1 MKLIDLYLEEV
12 RKQLPPKNRE
22 DILKEIR
29 STLMDMIEDRKS
41 GPDQEASEETM
52 AAALKEFGSPHE
64 VAQQYGARNYL
75 IGPRL
80 YPVYLLVLRIV
91 LIVVAALNILGVILA
106 VINPPA
112 ADPGIFQTI
121 LEILG
126 GLFSS
131 LFTAFGIVTLSFA
144 GIERTTPDEW
154 DLSIDEEWS
163 PEDLRKH
170 EVQQRVSVTE
180 LAIEITLTLIFIAV
194 LNFFLDRIGI
204 YYLADAQWVSA
215 PILNEN
221 FNRYIPWITAGAA
234 LDIALNLY
242 LIRKGFWDKLSVIG
256 KVLLNAFK
264 IALTFAMLVGPSIF
278 TLDPTAWQALAQS
291 AETTAQELTR
301 ILNFAFD
308 VVFGLAIF
316 GLAVD
321 SIKRLYETFI
331 KGSQTRIDFDLE

>member
-1 MKLIDLYLEEV
+1 MKLLDLYLEEV
-12 RKQLPPKNRE
+12 RKQLPRNNRE

-29 STLMDMIEDRKS
+29 STLMDMVEDRKA
-41 GPDQEASEETM
+41 GPDGETSEKNIT
-52 AAALKEFGSPHE
+52 AVLSEFGSPRK

-80 YPVYLLVLRIV
+80 YPVYLQVLRIV
-91 LIVVAALNILGVILA
+91 LIVVAALNLLGLIIA

-112 ADPGIFQTI
+112 PDPGLFETIFQI
-121 LEILG
+121 IG

-144 GIERTTPDEW
+144 GIERTTPEAW
-154 DLSIDEEWS
+154 KLSVDEEWT
-163 PEDLRKH
+163 PEDLHKH
-170 EVQQRVSVTE
+170 ENQQRVSVTE

-194 LNFFLDRIGI
+194 LNFFLDKIGI
-204 YYLADAQWVSA
+204 YYLADSQWFSA

-221 FNRYIPWITAGAA
+221 FNRYVPWITVGAA

-256 KVLLNAFK
+256 KVLFNAFM
-264 IALTFAMLVGPSIF
+264 IAITFTMLIGPAIF
-278 TLDPTAWQALAQS
+278 TIDPSAWQTLALDS
-291 AETTAQELTR
+291 TISAQELTR
-301 ILNFAFD
+301 ILNLALD
-308 VVFGLAIF
+308 VIFGLGIF

-321 SIKRLYETFI
+321 SIKRLYEAFI
-331 KGSQTRIDFDLE
+331 KGSQTLIELDVD

>member
-1 MKLIDLYLEEV
+1 MKLLDLYLEEI
-12 RKQLPPKNRE
+12 RKQLPPKNRD

-29 STLMDMIEDRKS
+29 STLMDMIEDRKAA
-41 GPDQEASEETM
+41 PDQDASEETVT
-52 AAALKEFGSPHE
+52 AVLVDFGSPRE

-80 YPVYLLVLRIV
+80 YPVYLQVLRIV
-91 LIVVAALNILGVILA
+91 LIVVAALNVLGLITA

-112 ADPGIFQTI
+112 PDPSLFETIF
-121 LEILG
+121 EIIG

-131 LFTAFGIVTLSFA
+131 LFTAFGIVTLSVA

-154 DLSIDEEWS
+154 KLSVDEEWS
-163 PEDLRKH
+163 PEDLRKY
-170 EVQQRVSVTE
+170 EQQKRVSVTE
-180 LAIEITLTLIFIAV
+180 MAIEITLTLIFIAV
-194 LNFFLDRIGI
+194 LNFFLDKVGI
-204 YYLADAQWVSA
+204 YYLADSQWMSA

-221 FNRYIPWITAGAA
+221 FNRYIPWITAGAV

-256 KVLLNAFK
+256 KVLLNAVK
-264 IALTFAMLVGPSIF
+264 IAITFAILVGPAIF
-278 TLDPTAWQALAQS
+278 TLDPSAWQAIAQGS
-291 AETTAQELTR
+291 ETTAQELTR

-308 VVFGLAIF
+308 IIFGLSIF

-331 KGSQTRIDFDLE
+331 KDSHTRIDFDME

>member
-1 MKLIDLYLEEV
+1 MKLLDLYLEEV
-12 RKQLPPKNRE
+12 RKQLPPKSRE
-22 DILKEIR
+22 DILREIR
-29 STLMDMIEDRKS
+29 STLMDMIEDRKTA
-41 GPDQEASEETM
+41 PDQEASEETI
-52 AAALKEFGSPHE
+52 AAALEEFGSPRK
-64 VAQQYGARNYL
+64 VAQQYGAHNYL

-80 YPVYLLVLRIV
+80 YPVYLQVLRIV
-91 LIVVAALNILGVILA
+91 LVVVAALNILGVILA

-112 ADPGIFQTI
+112 PDPGIFQTV

-144 GIERTTPDEW
+144 GIERTTPEEW
-154 DLSIDEEWS
+154 KLSVDEEWS
-163 PEDLRKH
+163 PEDLQKH
-170 EVQQRVSVTE
+170 EQQQRVNVTE
-180 LAIEITLTLIFIAV
+180 MAIEITLTLIFIAG

-204 YYLADAQWVSA
+204 YYLADSQWVSA

-264 IALTFAMLVGPSIF
+264 IAITFAILVGPAIF
-278 TLDPTAWQALAQS
+278 TLEPTAWQTLAQD
-291 AETTAQELTR
+291 AEITAQELTHL
-301 ILNFAFD
+301 LNLAFD
-308 VVFGLAIF
+308 IIFGLAIF

-331 KGSQTRIDFDLE
+331 KGSHTRIDFDLE